1 MKRNSYKVRSI
12 ILLILLIL
20 GIFITEKDFV
30 AITKLQLFLIIIYTF
45 ILFWIATISARM
57 LFDFRYLYKMVKVR
71 NTIYSILKPLIGKK
85 YAKMASEKI
94 VRGDLDLIK
103 KLKLK
108 KDIQQNI
115 LFHLD
120 EISKYKKFY
129 K

>member
-30 AITKLQLFLIIIYTF
+30 AITKLQVFLIVIYTF

-71 NTIYSILKPLIGKK
+71 NTIYSILKPLIGNK
-85 YAKMASEKI
+85 YAKMASDKI
-94 VRGDLDLIK
+94 VRGDIDLIK

-115 LFHLD
+115 FFHLN